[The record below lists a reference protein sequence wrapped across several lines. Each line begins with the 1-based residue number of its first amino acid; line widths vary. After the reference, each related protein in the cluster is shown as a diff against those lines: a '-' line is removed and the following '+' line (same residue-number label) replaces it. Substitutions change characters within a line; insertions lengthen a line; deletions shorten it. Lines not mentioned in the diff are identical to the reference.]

1 MLPGGQG
8 VVRKL
13 AGWAATTIA
22 AILTTDSGFA
32 ADAAIPWLDEMRVGG
47 TMSASTPLSASV
59 EAQALF
65 SPLPTPVKPYDPY
78 WSWLF
83 SPRPFLGASI
93 SAEGKTDFAYAG
105 LDWIVPIRGPFF
117 GELTAGG
124 AVHDQTLN
132 KVYDDR
138 PWPMTTRFL
147 FRESAALGYQI
158 NTNWRILAFV
168 DHASNG
174 DFGYRNIGVNRLG
187 MLLGYKL
194 APSSDKSISAPAN
207 DKAISEPSIDRF
219 ILDSSTGQSVL
230 DSSAAVP
237 AVGSNISAFNW
248 AGLYAGPSVAL
259 AHGTLDFAT
268 PPGAVTSN
276 SVNIAG
282 QGGYNWARGP
292 LVMGIE
298 ADYAVQNMNGAA
310 GCGGGNCSSVSA
322 SSLWLVTARGRIGA
336 DVQIPNTP
344 NRFLLYA
351 TGGEALSRIANSYC
365 AHYCYDLQGN
375 VSGGW
380 LVQAQLRSG
389 WTAGGGVELPMAP
402 NVTVK
407 IEYLHVDFGKLGF
420 SNVAVAAES
429 FTFSQQIIRTG
440 MNFKFN

>member
-1 MLPGGQG
+1 
-8 VVRKL
+8 
-13 AGWAATTIA
+13 
-22 AILTTDSGFA
+22 
-32 ADAAIPWLDEMRVGG
+32 
-47 TMSASTPLSASV
+47 
-59 EAQALF
+59 
-65 SPLPTPVKPYDPY
+65 
-78 WSWLF
+78 
-83 SPRPFLGASI
+83 
-93 SAEGKTDFAYAG
+93 
-105 LDWIVPIRGPFF
+105 
-117 GELTAGG
+117 
-124 AVHDQTLN
+124 
-132 KVYDDR
+132 
-138 PWPMTTRFL
+138 
-147 FRESAALGYQI
+147 
-158 NTNWRILAFV
+158 
-168 DHASNG
+168 
-174 DFGYRNIGVNRLG
+174 

-282 QGGYNWARGP
+282 QGGYNWAPGP